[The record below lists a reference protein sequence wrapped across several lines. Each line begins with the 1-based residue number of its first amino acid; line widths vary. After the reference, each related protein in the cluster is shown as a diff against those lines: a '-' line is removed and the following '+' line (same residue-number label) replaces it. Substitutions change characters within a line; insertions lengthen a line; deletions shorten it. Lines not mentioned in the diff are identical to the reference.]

1 MTRSISSKPLALP
14 KLLTTFLTFNFAA
27 RYLRKGGDDF
37 LECPSK
43 DWFMDDAEP
52 AKRSP
57 KKRPP
62 AIDVAI
68 LYNVDFEEARTE
80 ADPCFEARATVESV
94 ADRCQPPLWVPT
106 VSIT

>member
-1 MTRSISSKPLALP
+1 MS
-14 KLLTTFLTFNFAA
+14 
-27 RYLRKGGDDF
+27 
-37 LECPSK
+37 SK

-94 ADRCQPPLWVPT
+94 ATDVAAALARRR
-106 VSIT
+106 SA